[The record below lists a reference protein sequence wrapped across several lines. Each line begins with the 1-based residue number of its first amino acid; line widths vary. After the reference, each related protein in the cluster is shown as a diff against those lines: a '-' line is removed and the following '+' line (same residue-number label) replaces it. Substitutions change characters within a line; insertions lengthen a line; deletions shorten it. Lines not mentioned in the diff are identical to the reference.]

1 MESIPFEAG
10 EAEESQLGVVGSN
23 VHHSEKP
30 LRDRFTDTSRK
41 SQEVPVRGQDLMFAG
56 LSNRTIHPEPQEK
69 SAAAREI
76 HLDHS
81 LTLED
86 RQLIVSRALNTDQ
99 QDAED
104 YLHRSRARF
113 DRVDLGLPTVE
124 VRVEDLHIETEVY
137 AETDRQLP
145 SLYNAVRS
153 SVEYVLI
160 RLHIMRMKKIRMAIL
175 NHVSTVLKP
184 GRLTLV
190 LGPPGGGKSSL
201 LKAMAGKL
209 SHHGLQVGGKVS
221 YNGHELHEFLPERT
235 AVYVEQEDQHMPE
248 LTVRETLDFSARC
261 QGVGS
266 NAELLAELKRR
277 EKEMGLEV
285 DWAVD
290 AMMKANTI
298 EGAEHSVSTEFIIKM
313 LGLDICADT
322 IVGNAMKRGV
332 SGGQKKRVTSAE
344 MIVGP
349 KRVLFM
355 DEISTG
361 LDSSTTFAIIKYLR
375 DITHMM
381 QYTTAVALLQPAPE
395 TYDLFDDIM
404 LIAEG
409 YMVYH
414 GPRENVLDFFEPLGF
429 RCPER
434 KGIAD
439 FLQEVTSRKDQQ
451 QYWHDA
457 SKPYRFISV
466 AEFAEHFKNFSVGRQ
481 IAKDLASPPP
491 TCGLGGTGR
500 NDPDGVL
507 VRKRY
512 ALSSWELFK
521 ACWRR
526 ELILVSRNAFLYGF
540 RFFVTMLMAI
550 VTATLFLRTNLH
562 PDSVESGNLYFSVI
576 FFSLISLMFDGF
588 AEETLTV
595 QRLEGWYKQRDNKM
609 YPAWAYV
616 LPTTILRLPYSL
628 TAAVLWCSIVYY
640 PVGLAPEP
648 GRFFTLILLLAMLH
662 NMGISLFR
670 FNGSLC
676 RNENVASTGG
686 AFLFLVLLLLGGFL
700 LAKGDIPPWWIWF
713 YWIDPI
719 AYAQRA
725 IAINEF
731 AAPRW
736 KALKLPTGES
746 VGDVVLGQRQLPNE
760 EWWIWLAVGVI
771 AFAWALFQIG
781 NWANHAYLDSMD
793 SPTASLREDLREDLA
808 REKAEKSNR
817 GKASQKALPV
827 STPASTKSGPLNGHI
842 NGHANGMDVEMAT
855 PAPRKSTGSRRDLS
869 TIIRESRGSLG
880 SAAFPG
886 VKEGKGMVLPF
897 TPLSLTFH
905 HLNYYV
911 DLPKGL
917 STDPDKAGPRTVEVG
932 GRKMLQ
938 LLNDCSGAFR
948 PGILTALVGSSG
960 AGKTTIMDVLA
971 GRKTTGKIEG
981 DVRVSGYPKVQETFA
996 RIMGYVEQSDIH
1008 SPNITVLESLVY
1020 SARLRFGK
1028 EVERNVVYAFVQ
1040 EVMELVELE
1049 SLCQALV
1056 GKPGLSGLSV
1066 EQRKRLTIA
1075 VELVANPSIIFMDE
1089 PTSGLDARA
1098 AAIVMRTVRNTVNT
1112 GRTVVCTIHQPSI
1125 DIFEAFDDLL
1135 LLKSGGNVIY
1145 HGSLGKN
1152 SSRLISYFEAIPNV
1166 PKLTEGLNPATWM
1179 LQVST
1184 PGMESTIGV
1193 DFGQIYRSSELY
1205 KQNEALIEELSIP
1218 PPGSQPLHF
1227 ETKYA
1232 QNALSQFRLIFWKFW
1247 QSYLR
1252 DVPYNGTRFIF
1263 ATVLAVLFGLILLN
1277 VNHKKDTIQDVG
1289 NILGSLYLS
1298 MLFLG
1303 IINSRTVQPVA
1314 ANERAVMYRERAAG
1328 MYSELPFASAQCL
1341 IEVPYNLL
1349 QSLIF
1354 SCISYFMLGFDHTAA
1369 KFFWYV
1375 LVIFLTLNLMTFY
1388 GVMAVYVTPDLA
1400 FGSVI
1405 SGFFYSFWNL
1415 FAGFL
1420 IGVNQMVPWWKWYWY
1435 INPISWTLYGIIV
1448 TQLGDDNT
1456 VVDIPGGGS
1465 TTISGYLDSTYNYQ
1479 LSWIGNIIGILI
1491 GFMVFF
1497 GALAILSLK
1506 FINYQRR

>member
-1 MESIPFEAG
+1 
-10 EAEESQLGVVGSN
+10 
-23 VHHSEKP
+23 
-30 LRDRFTDTSRK
+30 
-41 SQEVPVRGQDLMFAG
+41 MFAA
-56 LSNRTIHPEPQEK
+56 LSNRAIHPEPENK
-69 SAAAREI
+69 TASAREVR
-76 HLDHS
+76 LDQPLS
-81 LTLED
+81 LAD
-86 RQLIVSRALNTDQ
+86 RQLIVQRALNTDQ

-104 YLHRSRARF
+104 YLERSRARY
-113 DRVDLGLPTVE
+113 DRVNLDLPTVE

-145 SLYNAVRS
+145 SLLNAMRS
-153 SVEYVLI
+153 GLEYVLI
-160 RLHIMRMKKIRMAIL
+160 RMHIIRVKKIRMAIL

-184 GRLTLV
+184 GRATLV

-209 SHHGLQVGGKVS
+209 DHHNLQVSGRVS

-248 LTVRETLDFSARC
+248 LTVRETLNFSARC

-266 NAELLAELKRR
+266 NAELLAELRRR
-277 EKEMGLEV
+277 EKDLGVEA
-285 DWAVD
+285 DWAVN
-290 AMMKANTI
+290 AMMKAGTI
-298 EGAEHSVSTEFIIKM
+298 EGAEHSVSTEFVIKM

-332 SGGQKKRVTSAE
+332 SGGQKKRVTSGE

-375 DITHMM
+375 DATHNLR
-381 QYTTAVALLQPAPE
+381 YTTAIALLQPAPE
-395 TYDLFDDIM
+395 TYDLFDDII

-409 YMVYH
+409 HLVYH

-434 KGIAD
+434 KGVAD

-451 QYWHDA
+451 QYWSDP
-457 SKPYRFISV
+457 SKPYKFISV
-466 AEFAEHFKNFSVGRQ
+466 AEFSEHFKSFSVGRQ
-481 IAKDLASPPP
+481 ITADLASPPP
-491 TCGLGGTGR
+491 TCELGGTGKHE
-500 NDPDGVL
+500 PDGVL

-512 ALSSWELFK
+512 ALSGWELFK

-526 ELILVSRNAFLYGF
+526 ELILVSRNLFLYGF
-540 RFFVTMLMAI
+540 RFFVTMLMAF

-595 QRLEGWYKQRDNKM
+595 ARLEGWYKQRDNKM
-609 YPAWAYV
+609 YPAWAYI
-616 LPTTILRLPYSL
+616 LPTTILRIPYSIL
-628 TAAVLWCSIVYY
+628 AATLWCCIVYY

-676 RNENVASTGG
+676 RNENIASTGG

-700 LAKGDIPPWWIWF
+700 LAKNDIPPWWIWF

-719 AYAQRA
+719 SYAQKA

-736 KALKLPTGES
+736 KNLKLADGQS
-746 VGDVVLGQRQLPNE
+746 VGDVVLGQRGLPNQ
-760 EWWIWLAVGVI
+760 EWWIWLGVGVI
-771 AFAWALFQIG
+771 AIAWVLFQIG
-781 NWANHAYLDSMD
+781 NWANHAYLDPMD
-793 SPTASLREDLREDLA
+793 RVTASLREDIREDLA
-808 REKAEKSNR
+808 REKAEASNR
-817 GKASQKALPV
+817 GKRSQKQLPV
-827 STPASTKSGPLNGHI
+827 STKSVRLNGSGQLNGNA
-842 NGHANGMDVEMAT
+842 NGHTNGGDVEMAT
-855 PAPRKSTGSRRDLS
+855 PPTPTRRQSTGSRRDLS
-869 TIIRESRGSLG
+869 SIVRESRGSFG
-880 SAAFPG
+880 SAAMPG
-886 VKEGKGMVLPF
+886 MKEGKGMVLPF

-911 DLPKGL
+911 DVPKGV
-917 STDPDKAGPRTVEVG
+917 STDPDQAGPRIAEVG

-938 LLNDCSGAFR
+938 LLNDCSGAFQ

-960 AGKTTIMDVLA
+960 AGKTTLMDVLA

-981 DVRVSGYPKVQETFA
+981 DVRVSGHPKVQETFA

-1008 SPNITVLESLVY
+1008 SPNITILESLVY
-1020 SARLRFGK
+1020 SARLRFGN
-1028 EVERNVVYAFVQ
+1028 EVERHVVYAFVQ

-1049 SLCQALV
+1049 SLSQALV
-1056 GKPGLSGLSV
+1056 GKPGISGLSV

-1145 HGSLGKN
+1145 HGSLGKR
-1152 SSRLISYFEAIPNV
+1152 SSRLIKYFEAIPNV
-1166 PKLTEGLNPATWM
+1166 PRLTEGLNPATWM

-1184 PGMESTIGV
+1184 PGMESAIGA
-1193 DFGQIYRSSELY
+1193 DFAEIYRSSELY

-1218 PPGSQPLHF
+1218 PPGHEPLHF

-1252 DVPYNGTRFIF
+1252 DVPYNGTRFVF
-1263 ATVLAVLFGLILLN
+1263 AGVLAVLFGLILLN
-1277 VNHKKDTIQDVG
+1277 VNHKKQSIQDVA

-1303 IINSRTVQPVA
+1303 IINSRTIQPVA

-1341 IEVPYNLL
+1341 IEVPYNLAQAL
-1349 QSLIF
+1349 LF

-1375 LVIFLTLNLMTFY
+1375 LIVFLTLNLMTFY
-1388 GVMAVYVTPDLA
+1388 GVMAVYITPDLA

-1435 INPISWTLYGIIV
+1435 VNPISWTLYGIIV

-1456 VVDIPGGGS
+1456 VVSIPGGGT
-1465 TTISGYLDSTYNYQ
+1465 TTISGYLETTFSYQ
-1479 LSWIGNIIGILI
+1479 HSWIGNVVGILI

-1506 FINYQRR
+1506 YINYQRR